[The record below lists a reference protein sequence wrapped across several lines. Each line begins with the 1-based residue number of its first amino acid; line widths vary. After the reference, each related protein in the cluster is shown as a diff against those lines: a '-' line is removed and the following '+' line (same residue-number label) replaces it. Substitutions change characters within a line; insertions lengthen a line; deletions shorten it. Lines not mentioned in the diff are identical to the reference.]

1 MTTQLVCTFTLGDI
15 LFGIA
20 VKNVQE
26 VLRYQEM
33 TPIPLASSMVRG
45 LINLRGQIV
54 TAIDMRARLELPPRD
69 AVGDELPMNVVVQ
82 TQRWA
87 SSACSSTRSAT
98 SSRSTSGAYERAPET
113 LAARFRHLVP
123 GVYKLAGALLLLLDA
138 ERVAALGAAASASRA
153 RRLKSKST
161 PSPPIAAETLS

>member
-1 MTTQLVCTFTLGDI
+1 MTTQLVCTFTLGDT

-54 TAIDMRARLELPPRD
+54 TAIDMRARLELPPRVV
-69 AVGDELPMNVVVQ
+69 VGDELPMNVVVQ
-82 TQRWA
+82 THDGIV
-87 SSACSSTRSAT
+87 SLLVDDIGDVVEVDDS
-98 SSRSTSGAYERAPET
+98 AYEPAPET
-113 LAARFRHLVP
+113 LAPTFRHLVP
-123 GVYKLAGALLLLLDA
+123 GVYKLAGALLLLLDP
-138 ERVAALGAAASASRA
+138 ERVAALGAAAAAPERA
-153 RRLKSKST
+153 
-161 PSPPIAAETLS
+161 A